1 MSSCNSTCPKWFVGN
16 DVRDIL
22 LQDSAIT
29 QMVGENIYPVIAPE
43 GTTDPFILYQR
54 DKYKKSYTKM
64 GVYEEEC
71 HLLITI
77 VGDNYDV
84 AVYLAYLVDT
94 ALQGTHSNPETG
106 CNLMLELY
114 DSTEGFDDNK
124 YFESLTYSI
133 K

>member
-1 MSSCNSTCPKWFVGN
+1 MSNCNSNCPKWFVGN
-16 DVRDIL
+16 DVREIM
-22 LQDSAIT
+22 QQNSALTEFI
-29 QMVGENIYPVIAPE
+29 GEDIYPVIAPE
-43 GTTDPFILYQR
+43 GTKGPFILYQR

-77 VGDNYDV
+77 VADDYDT
-84 AVYLAYLVDT
+84 AIYLAFLVDN
-94 ALQGTHSNPETG
+94 ALQGSHTNPETG
-106 CNLMLELY
+106 CNLKMELY
-114 DSTEGFDDNK
+114 DSTEGFEDNK